1 MKPHPQQN
9 IRLIFILLIIFSLVI
24 LASYLNEKE
33 NGPVSFI
40 QQSFVKII
48 VPFQRTANSAVK
60 PLKNFFSSIG
70 DLTTLR
76 DENIKLKKELENL
89 KNQKFDYEQTKEEN
103 EQLRKILKF
112 KKKITFESLPA
123 AVIGK
128 SNNIYSSM
136 IIDKGKN
143 DGVFKN
149 MPVLSSEGLAGKVV
163 ASFSDAS
170 IVQLITNVRSS
181 VGAKVKGS
189 NNFGIVEGSLDGELF
204 LRFLAR
210 KSKIRI
216 GDEIVTSGLGGIFPK
231 DIQIGKVLE
240 IKQDE
245 GSLEPLIK
253 VAPRVLPA
261 KLEQVFVI
269 TNPPSEITETM
280 QDYLN

>member
-9 IRLIFILLIIFSLVI
+9 IRLITILLIIISLVI

-33 NGPVSFI
+33 DGPISLL
-40 QQSFVKII
+40 QRGFVKII
-48 VPFQRTANSAVK
+48 TPFQSAANSAVK

-70 DLTTLR
+70 NLTTLR
-76 DENIKLKKELENL
+76 DENIELKKELEKL
-89 KNQKFDYEQTKEEN
+89 KKQKFDYEQTKEEN

-123 AVIGK
+123 TVIGK

-136 IIDKGKN
+136 IVDKGKN

-149 MPVLSSEGLAGKVV
+149 MPVLSGEGLVGKIV

-170 IVQLITNVRSS
+170 IVQLITNARSS

-204 LRFLAR
+204 LKFLVR
-210 KSKIRI
+210 KSKIRV

-231 DIQIGKVLE
+231 DLHIGKILKME
-240 IKQDE
+240 RNT
-245 GSLEPLIK
+245 GALEPIIK
-253 VAPRVLPA
+253 IVPKVLPA
-261 KLEQVFVI
+261 KLEQLFII